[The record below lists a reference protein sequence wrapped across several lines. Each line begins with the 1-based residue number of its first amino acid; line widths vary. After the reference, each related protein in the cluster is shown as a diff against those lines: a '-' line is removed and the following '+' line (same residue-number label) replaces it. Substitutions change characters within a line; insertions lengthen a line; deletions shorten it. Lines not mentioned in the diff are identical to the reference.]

1 MMASMVTEK
10 ILPLVVINMDA
21 IAVADRKGQCS
32 GGEDGYDIS
41 ARKARKVFERAKR
54 YHSLFRKGKRDEPEE
69 YIYGRDRG
77 SINIAGR

>member
-10 ILPLVVINMDA
+10 RLSLVVISMVA

-32 GGEDGYDIS
+32 GGYDGFDIS
-41 ARKARKVFERAKR
+41 VRKARKVFERAKR
-54 YHSLFRKGKRDEPEE
+54 YHSLFRKGKRDEPKE

-77 SINIAGR
+77 SINITGR